1 MAFIPQ
7 CTIKK
12 VIRKIPVSPIVNF
25 LPIEEV
31 KSCLKV
37 IMQKLIVEFWKAN
50 LSHNHSKKYIVTCF
64 YVKDTVF

>member
-1 MAFIPQ
+1 MPQ

-12 VIRKIPVSPIVNF
+12 VIRKIPVSAIVNF

-50 LSHNHSKKYIVTCF
+50 LRHNRSKNYFEQCF
-64 YVKDTVF
+64 YANDTDF